1 MKNRRMAYLW
11 VAVLVIAA
19 TVLSSCVP
27 APQPTPKGIQ
37 FLPNMDQQISP
48 LAPQGSTFEPLNPGL
63 ADNPNWL
70 AGQAATTLVSPDK
83 KTLLVLTSGYN
94 RVFRTD
100 GKIDA
105 YGTYFNW
112 PDSQEY
118 VFIYDI
124 SGATPVKKQV
134 MPVPNTYHGI
144 AFDPSGTAW
153 RRGGHQGR

>member
-1 MKNRRMAYLW
+1 MKIHRMAYLW
-11 VAVLVIAA
+11 AAMLVIAG
-19 TVLSSCVP
+19 TVFTSCVP

-37 FLPNMDQQISP
+37 PLPNMGRQISP

-70 AGQAATTLVSPDK
+70 AGQAVTTLISPDK

-100 GKIDA
+100 DKIDA
-105 YGTYFNW
+105 FGTYFNW

-118 VFIYDI
+118 VFVYDI
-124 SGATPVKKQV
+124 STNKPIKKQV
-134 MPVPNTYHGI
+134 GPGSTPRSL
-144 AFDPSGTAW
+144 P
-153 RRGGHQGR
+153 